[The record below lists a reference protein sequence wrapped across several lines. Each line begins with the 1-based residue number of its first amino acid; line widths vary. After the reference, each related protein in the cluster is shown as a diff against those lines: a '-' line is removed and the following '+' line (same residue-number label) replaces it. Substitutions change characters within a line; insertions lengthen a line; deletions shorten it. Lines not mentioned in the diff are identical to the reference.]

1 MIAALSGWH
10 EQHEEA
16 AAALESV
23 ESLPGHV
30 LVEAYSVLTRLPGG
44 LAVPAAAAARVL
56 SQRFSG
62 PPLVLRSRERRS
74 VLPVLAEAGVFGGAA
89 YDGLVGLEARAHE
102 QPLATL
108 DRRAQVTYQRLGVA
122 FRAIAG

>member
-1 MIAALSGWH
+1 VIAALSGWH

-23 ESLPGHV
+23 ESLPSHV

-44 LAVPAAAAARVL
+44 VAVPATAASDVL
-56 SQRFSG
+56 SKRFSG
-62 PPLVLRSRERRS
+62 PPLALSSRERRS
-74 VLPVLAEAGVFGGAA
+74 VLRVLAEAGVFGGAA
-89 YDGLVGLEARAHE
+89 YDGLVGLEARAHDE
-102 QPLATL
+102 PLATL

-122 FRAIAG
+122 FQPIPV